1 MKVIPVIMAGGA
13 GTRLWPLSRDKKPKQ
28 FHNLSGHGTLLEET
42 IRRMIPLDPGQ
53 VIIVTSKQHESQ
65 SREEITKFKLTGIV
79 LSEPRPRN
87 TAAALLYA
95 AVYLDKLYE
104 ESIMISLPAD
114 HHIKNANEFTRILR
128 EGIQQAQSNRL
139 VTIGIKPTYPETG
152 YGYIKA
158 KTDNGPVL
166 RVDTFVEKPDIERA
180 RHYYKSG
187 NYFWNSG
194 IFIWKTSVIME
205 QYRKLLPAHM
215 RAFEPLAA
223 LSSKKIAT
231 NTGEPWNI
239 KKRIYDTVES
249 VSIDYGIME
258 RAENRVVIPGDFGW
272 TDLGSWKSIDG
283 ILPMDENNNRSPERE
298 RAIFLNS
305 DNCSVFTENS
315 RVSVVGLSN
324 IVVVEAGN
332 EILVINK
339 DSSQD
344 VKKIV
349 EMLKKIPKS
358 PEGEV
363 T

>member
-1 MKVIPVIMAGGA
+1 MNIIPVIMAGGA
-13 GTRLWPLSRDKKPKQ
+13 GTRLWPLSRDEKPKQ

-42 IRRMIPLDPGQ
+42 IRRMLPLDPGQ

-65 SREEITKFKLTGIV
+65 SRKEIAKFKLTGIV

-95 AVYLDKLYE
+95 ALYLDKLYD

-114 HHIKNANEFTRILR
+114 HHIKNAEEFTHILR
-128 EGIQQAQSNRL
+128 EGIRQAEGGCL
-139 VTIGIKPTYPETG
+139 ATIGIKPTYPETG

-158 KTDNGPVL
+158 KPGGGPVL
-166 RVDTFVEKPDIERA
+166 HVDTFVEKPDIERA
-180 RHYYKSG
+180 RQYYESG

-194 IFIWKTSVIME
+194 IFVWKTSVILE
-205 QYRKLLPAHM
+205 QYRKLLPAHVK
-215 RAFEPLAA
+215 AFEPLAA
-223 LSSKKIAT
+223 LSPKKIAS
-231 NTGEPWNI
+231 NTGEAWNI
-239 KKRIYDTVES
+239 KKRIYDAVES

-272 TDLGSWKSIDG
+272 TDLGSWKSIDD
-283 ILPMDENNNRSPERE
+283 ILPKDNNNNRSPERD

-305 DNCSVFTENS
+305 DNCSVFTEGS
-315 RVSVVGLSN
+315 RISVVGLSN

-344 VKKIV
+344 VKKIA
-349 EMLKKIPKS
+349 EMVKNK
-358 PEGEV
+358 
-363 T
+363 

>member
-1 MKVIPVIMAGGA
+1 MNVIPVIMAGGA
-13 GTRLWPLSRDKKPKQ
+13 GTRLWPLSRDEKPKQ

-42 IRRMIPLDPGQ
+42 IRRMLTLDPAL
-53 VIIVTSKQHESQ
+53 VIIVTSKQHERQ
-65 SREEITKFKLTGIV
+65 SNKEIAKFKLTGIV

-95 AVYLDKLYE
+95 AAYLDSLYD

-114 HHIKNANEFTRILR
+114 HHIKNSEEFTRILR
-128 EGIQQAQSNRL
+128 EGIHQAQSNRL

-158 KTDNGPVL
+158 KAGNGPVL
-166 RVDTFVEKPDIERA
+166 PVDTFVEKPDIERA
-180 RHYYKSG
+180 RQYYESG
-187 NYFWNSG
+187 NYYWNSG
-194 IFIWKTSVIME
+194 IFVWKTSVILE
-205 QYRKLLPAHM
+205 QYRKLLPAYM
-215 RAFEPLAA
+215 KAFEPLAA
-223 LSSKKIAT
+223 LSPTKIASNAGELWDIKKKI
-231 NTGEPWNI
+231 
-239 KKRIYDTVES
+239 YDSVES
-249 VSIDYGIME
+249 ISIDYGIME

-272 TDLGSWKSIDG
+272 TDLGSWKSIDD
-283 ILPMDENNNRSPERE
+283 ILPMDDNNNRSPERE

-332 EILVINK
+332 EILVIHK

-344 VKKIV
+344 VKKIA
-349 EMLKKIPKS
+349 EMVKKAP
-358 PEGEV
+358 
-363 T
+363 